1 MAARKTLTDQQK
13 KSLAD
18 FRKSVGGTDEIKL
31 KRHKEFLSARKV
43 IRKALEKQPDTVPS
57 LAESLHLPSREVLW
71 HIAAMRKYGQVREFG
86 EMGGYIR
93 YGLVASEP
101 QKKD

>member
-1 MAARKTLTDQQK
+1 MAARKALNAQQK

-18 FRKSVGGTDEIKL
+18 FRQSIGGADEIKL
-31 KRHKEFLSARKV
+31 KRHQEFLSARQA
-43 IRKALEKQPDTVPS
+43 IRQALEKQPDTVPS
-57 LAESLHLPSREVLW
+57 LAESLHLPSGEVLW

>member
-1 MAARKTLTDQQK
+1 MAAGKALTDQQK

-18 FRKSVGGTDEIKL
+18 FRKSIGGANEIKL
-31 KRHKEFLSARKV
+31 KRHKEFLSARKA

-57 LAESLHLPSREVLW
+57 LAESLPLPSGEVLW
-71 HIAAMRKYGQVREFG
+71 HIAGMRKYGQVRELG
-86 EMGGYIR
+86 EAGGYIR
-93 YGLVASEP
+93 YGLVESEP